1 MIFVVLVVL
10 IRRGNAKD
18 VDWEEDFEE
27 PFEDEEQETT
37 APKEED
43 IQESAK
49 DTETPQDATQ
59 SGPELSDELRQQLA
73 TKAGQVGVMQQLLEQ
88 IKVKRAGMLMQAL
101 NCNTGTLVVMVP
113 GPEFR

>member
-18 VDWEEDFEE
+18 VDWEEEDFEE
-27 PFEDEEQETT
+27 PFEDEEQETA

-49 DTETPQDATQ
+49 DTETH
-59 SGPELSDELRQQLA
+59 
-73 TKAGQVGVMQQLLEQ
+73 KMQHNLDLNY
-88 IKVKRAGMLMQAL
+88 LM
-101 NCNTGTLVVMVP
+101 NYVSS
-113 GPEFR
+113 